1 MAHKQPPAV
10 IPRSQDSR
18 QTVESCRMEVISGTP
33 MPFSHRTPRVL
44 ESDMRH
50 LSRMLADMGGLAES
64 QVARAIEALATAERR
79 IADKVVA
86 EDAAIDSMQKMID
99 ETVVETIARR
109 HPVAD
114 DLREILSILRMANEF
129 ARIGDLTKSIGRC
142 ILVMSEGDGAPS
154 PAHGLRRMALAVFR
168 QLHSVLDSLAK
179 RDAKMAVE
187 VWARDEQVDR
197 LCAGLCRRLMV
208 QMAQDPRGI
217 AAGIHLLFCAKNLE
231 RMGDHATNIAEA
243 IYFMVEGRRLLGER
257 PKADVTSA
265 MTT

>member
-1 MAHKQPPAV
+1 MAFNRP
-10 IPRSQDSR
+10 
-18 QTVESCRMEVISGTP
+18 
-33 MPFSHRTPRVL
+33 PRVL
-44 ESDMRH
+44 DSDMQH
-50 LSRMLADMGGLAES
+50 LSRLLADMGGLAES
-64 QVARAIEALATAERR
+64 QVARAIEALATAERT
-79 IADKVVA
+79 IAGLVVVD
-86 EDAAIDSMQKMID
+86 DAAIDSMRKTID
-99 ETVVETIARR
+99 EAVVETIARR

-142 ILVMSEGDGAPS
+142 VLLMNEGAAPS

-168 QLHSVLDSLAK
+168 QLHSVLDSLAH

-187 VWARDEQVDR
+187 VWTRDEHVDR
-197 LCAGLCRRLMV
+197 LCAGLCRRLML
-208 QMAQDPRGI
+208 QMTQDPSGI
-217 AAGIHLLFCAKNLE
+217 ASGIHLLFCAKNLE